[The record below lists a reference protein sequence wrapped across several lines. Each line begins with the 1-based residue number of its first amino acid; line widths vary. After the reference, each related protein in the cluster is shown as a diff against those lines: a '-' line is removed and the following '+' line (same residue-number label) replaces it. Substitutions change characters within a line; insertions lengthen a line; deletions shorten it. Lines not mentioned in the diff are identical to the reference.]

1 MFVVAT
7 KDRHTASDTQAFD
20 RSFGAVPIW
29 AISATLA
36 IAILA
41 AIVGAPLIQ
50 SFGHPAFAFKIYR
63 AFSFVCHQIP
73 DRSFHLAGYKFAVC
87 ARCTGIYSGLALATL
102 SYPLVRTL
110 RQPVTPNLIWL
121 FVAVAPLAIDWSL
134 GYFSVWQNNHV
145 SRFSSGALFGAT
157 AVFYIL
163 PGLMELTVKLGSG
176 GMRVAGEK
184 N

>member
-1 MFVVAT
+1 L
-7 KDRHTASDTQAFD
+7 DP
-20 RSFGAVPIW
+20 SFGAVAIW

-36 IAILA
+36 IAVLA

-50 SFGHPAFAFKIYR
+50 SLGHPAFAFKIYR

-87 ARCTGIYSGLALATL
+87 SRCTGIYSGLALATL
-102 SYPLVRTL
+102 SYPLVRSL
-110 RQPVTPNLIWL
+110 KQPVTPNLIWL

-145 SRFSSGALFGAT
+145 SRFSTGALFGAT

-163 PGLMELTVKLGSG
+163 PGLIELSYRLSG
-176 GMRVAGEK
+176 ALLQKRLSIGRSNAK
-184 N
+184 